1 LAAELCAPT
10 LYPEQVAF
18 DRNESYWSDELPPP
32 YAPLTTDLEVDVA
45 IVGGGYTGLSAA
57 YYLASLPSAPKVIVL
72 EAMRCGNGASGRN
85 GAMVLNLK
93 MASAQSGLSS
103 RLYELT
109 VENTSRIRALSAAL
123 NFNCELELAGAM
135 TTLRDEAEI
144 HQALSEVEEWRRV
157 GLPLEFWNRAKTTA
171 ALGTKAY
178 TGGVFDPNAG
188 QVHPGKLVGL
198 WKAAAVKMGAK
209 IHEGTPVHH
218 ILEGRVHVL
227 STTAGHEIRAHHL
240 VLATNAYTS
249 KLGYLRWAVAP
260 ITNYVAVTRP
270 LTRIDLQDLG
280 WTSRIP
286 FNDTRREV
294 YYAGCTQTGRIHFG
308 GGRVDYEF
316 NNGMHPP
323 DHRTLRIS
331 SLHEEF
337 ARVFPSLK
345 DVPFERHWF
354 GFVDVS
360 LDQEPSV
367 GRVGKYENVYY
378 GLGYS
383 GEGVNLSS
391 VFGRIIA
398 DLIDGKA
405 HLWEWFPLLSRR
417 FIPVPNEPLRWPL
430 IQSEL
435 AIGRL
440 FEH

>member
-1 LAAELCAPT
+1 LAAELCAPI
-10 LYPEQVAF
+10 LYPEQATF
-18 DRNESYWSDELPPP
+18 ERNDSYWSDELPSPD
-32 YAPLTTDLEVDVA
+32 AALTRDLEVDVA
-45 IVGGGYTGLSAA
+45 IVGGGYTGLSTA
-57 YYLASLPSAPKVIVL
+57 YYLASLPSAPRVVVL
-72 EAMRCGNGASGRN
+72 EAVRCGNGASGRN

-93 MASAQSGLSS
+93 IASAQPRLSS
-103 RLYELT
+103 RLYALT
-109 VENTSRIRALSAAL
+109 VENTRRIRALSAAL
-123 NFNCELELAGAM
+123 NFDCELELAGAM
-135 TTLRDEAEI
+135 TTLRDEA
-144 HQALSEVEEWRRV
+144 QAREAVSEVEEWRRL
-157 GLPLEFWNRAKTTA
+157 GLPLEFWSRAKTTA

-178 TGGVFDPNAG
+178 TAGVFDPNAG

-198 WKAAAVKMGAK
+198 WKAAAVKMGAE
-209 IHEGTPVHH
+209 IYEGTPVHH

-227 STTAGHEIRAHHL
+227 STTTGHEIRARHL

-249 KLGYLRWAVAP
+249 KLGYLRRAVAP
-260 ITNYVAVTRP
+260 ITNYVAVTNP
-270 LTRIDLQDLG
+270 LALTDLQELG

-294 YYAGCTQTGRIHFG
+294 YYAGCTRTGRIHFG

-316 NNGMHPP
+316 NNGIRPP
-323 DHRTLRIS
+323 ADRKLRIS

-345 DVPFERHWF
+345 ELSFQRSWF

-360 LDQEPSV
+360 LDQQPGV
-367 GRVGKYENVYY
+367 GRAGKYGNVYY

-398 DLIDGKA
+398 DLVDGRA
-405 HLWEWFPLLSRR
+405 HLWEWLPLLNRR
-417 FIPVPNEPLRWPL
+417 FIPVPNEPLRWPF
-430 IQSEL
+430 IQGDL